1 MADTSPQGRCAVQK
15 ALKELTDAGFY
26 CVEVVRLPDG
36 TLRSEA
42 HVYDTPQVA
51 PGAKGP
57 AAGRPVGGPRA
68 VPEVKERE
76 QEPTLPG
83 DSGSDSDSG
92 PGPGVAARTLLQ
104 VVRPEPRLRLGE
116 REAAALAPLV
126 EEWLERGSSPA
137 DLAQAL
143 LPGLPSPVHSPVG
156 VLRDRL
162 VRKMPPVH
170 AVAPKR
176 YAECWECRDPVP
188 RPGRCRAC
196 EGEGR
201 VGTVVDARGAER
213 ARTALQAAKASRRPP
228 GRS

>member
-26 CVEVVRLPDG
+26 RVEVVRLPDG

-57 AAGRPVGGPRA
+57 AAGRPVGGPRV

-92 PGPGVAARTLLQ
+92 PGAAARTLLQ

-126 EEWLERGSSPA
+126 EEWLERGSGPA

-170 AVAPKR
+170 TVAPKR

-201 VGTVVDARGAER
+201 AGAAVDARGAER
-213 ARTALQAAKASRRPP
+213 ARAALQAAKASRRPP